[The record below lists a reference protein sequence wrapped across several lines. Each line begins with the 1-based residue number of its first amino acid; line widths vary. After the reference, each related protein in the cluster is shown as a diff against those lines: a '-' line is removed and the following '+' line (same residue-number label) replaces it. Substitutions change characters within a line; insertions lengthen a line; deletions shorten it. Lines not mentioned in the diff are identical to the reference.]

1 MNSLS
6 TRISAAT
13 KYVAGFVQ
21 LPVDYPTNGK
31 SLEEY
36 FLYSGLKELGVTDD
50 DIGLEILDSDSLK
63 EGDARAIFCD
73 RFKLPIAR
81 FRKVWEILKDGNIH
95 KPAEAKAESST
106 AGMKDLIA
114 QITPVGSLSDE
125 QLLEKYGP
133 DCDRRVETELKVRSN
148 QRPCIV
154 FNRDSKEEI
163 DLVLSKKLL
172 QQARRHEVPGV
183 YKNDGVTYK
192 VWLVGEFPQSVYTR
206 CPVTG
211 SILMDGYSE
220 KFGFEWKMPY
230 EALQFIALLVKN
242 GIRIDVITAKQ
253 LQDEYLNA
261 VKQSSEVSSEDVI
274 KAIGTLKKSGG
285 SGTFSMGMV
294 NEFALNA
301 LKALFPKVAVEYD
314 DLKAINDL
322 PNLNATLTS
331 KDVSRE
337 KKSDPFGKRF

>member
-172 QQARRHEVPGV
+172 QQARRHEVPSV
-183 YKNDGVTYK
+183 YKNNGITYK

-220 KFGFEWKMPY
+220 KFGFEWKLPY
-230 EALQFIALLVKN
+230 EALQFIALLVRN
-242 GIRIDVITAKQ
+242 GVRLDVITAKN
-253 LQDEYLNA
+253 LQDEYITAGRAMLD
-261 VKQSSEVSSEDVI
+261 KCQKEVGGD
-274 KAIGTLKKSGG
+274 KTLVPLDLLWSKETPDQAG
-285 SGTFSMGMV
+285 
-294 NEFALNA
+294 LNA
-301 LKALFPKVAVEYD
+301 LKNLFPKVAVEYD